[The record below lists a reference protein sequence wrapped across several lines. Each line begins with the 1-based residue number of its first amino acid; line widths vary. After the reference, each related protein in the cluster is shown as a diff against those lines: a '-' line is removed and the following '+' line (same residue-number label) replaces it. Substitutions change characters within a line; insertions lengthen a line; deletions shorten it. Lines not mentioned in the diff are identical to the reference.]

1 MELSYS
7 YQAKVQSTIAALWRY
22 YIYIYAPRVVNNLLS
37 AAILAIFYPLMS
49 EGDNVLFLWL
59 AAMLFVIV
67 LVEFPVFC
75 YRYIKIGRSC
85 GAYEEITH
93 IKLNEESL
101 YIERG
106 SDNGTTSLRSLS
118 GYFIYRKRLF
128 LLVGGKSLMCAVNL
142 NEIPEGMEKAH
153 TIMENSPV
161 KKQKFITFR
170 RWYCTGIMIILAA
183 FIIYVQCSGIA
194 E

>member
-1 MELSYS
+1 MELTYS
-7 YQAKVQSTIAALWRY
+7 YQAKIRNTIAALWHY
-22 YIYIYAPRVVNNLLS
+22 YIYIYAPRVINNLLS
-37 AAILAIFYPLMS
+37 AAIWVMIQPWIAA
-49 EGDNVLFLWL
+49 EDVVLLWL
-59 AAMLFVIV
+59 AGVLFIIV
-67 LVEFPVFC
+67 LVEFPIFC
-75 YRYIKIGRSC
+75 HRYIKLGRSC

>member
-1 MELSYS
+1 MELTHS
-7 YQAKVQSTIAALWRY
+7 YQAKIRNTIAALWYY
-22 YIYIYAPRVVNNLLS
+22 YIYIYAPRVINHLLS
-37 AAILAIFYPLMS
+37 AAILAMFYPLMS

-85 GAYEEITH
+85 GVYEEITH

-142 NEIPEGMEKAH
+142 NEIPDGMEKAH

-170 RWYCTGIMIILAA
+170 RWSCTGIMIILAA